1 MSDIMNERVARRPYD
16 LDGLTDVALRVFAE
30 RGFDGATMD
39 DVAAAA
45 GITKAAIYHHVA
57 GKEAL
62 LARGLS
68 RALDALFGTLEESG
82 ARDGSAI
89 ERLHYL
95 VRRVAEVALDVL
107 PELTV
112 LVRVRGNSA
121 SEREAITRRR
131 AFDRAVTALVREAQ
145 RDGAV
150 APDVDPSLAVR
161 LTFGMCNS
169 LVEWYRPGGR
179 LAPSAV
185 IEAVVR
191 LAFDG
196 LTAGRRN
203 DTMQSLTNRLVGKE
217 GS

>member
-1 MSDIMNERVARRPYD
+1 MNERVARRPYD

-45 GITKAAIYHHVA
+45 GITKAAIYHHVS

-68 RALDALFGTLEESG
+68 RALDALFGTLGEVG
-82 ARDGSAI
+82 AREGPAI
-89 ERLHYL
+89 VRLHYL

-121 SEREAITRRR
+121 SEREAIARRR
-131 AFDRAVTALVREAQ
+131 AFDRAATALVREAQ
-145 RDGAV
+145 EEGAI
-150 APDVDPSLAVR
+150 ATDLDPSLAVR
-161 LTFGMCNS
+161 LIFGMCNS

-179 LAPSAV
+179 LSPG
-185 IEAVVR
+185 AVVDGLTR
-191 LAFDG
+191 LAFGG
-196 LTAGRRN
+196 LTAGLDKEYN
-203 DTMQSLTNRLVGKE
+203 EPATNRSVGE
-217 GS
+217 DDT